1 MKVTRV
7 AVAAICLLFFSM
19 SAISQNQ
26 SKPKSHKL
34 FEVTKAFLIQIKPI
48 CNTEACQEL
57 IQQVS
62 SLIAETEQK
71 HNSGALLDD
80 DRKAF
85 HQGLGERILKI
96 QIELQKILIS
106 QNQAQ
111 LKDPG
116 SLKPFLT
123 PVQDMDLCAACDRTF
138 NQATAICSLY
148 IAAGPSGI
156 IAAAICE
163 AVAIYAYNDCLQR
176 NGCMGGGGSP
186 APIQSFKRGD
196 DEEIYGMDAA

>member
-7 AVAAICLLFFSM
+7 AVAAICMLLFSI
-19 SAISQNQ
+19 SAICQNQ
-26 SKPKSHKL
+26 NKQKSHKL
-34 FEVTKAFLIQIKPI
+34 FEVTKAFLIQVKPI

-62 SLIAETEQK
+62 SLTAETEQK
-71 HNSGALLDD
+71 YNSGALLDD

-96 QIELQKILIS
+96 QNELQKILIS

-111 LKDPG
+111 LKNPT

-123 PVQDMDLCAACDRTF
+123 PVQVTDLCAACDRTF
-138 NQATAICSLY
+138 NQASAICSLY
-148 IAAGPSGI
+148 VAAGPSGI

-163 AVAIYAYNDCLQR
+163 AATIWAYNDCLQR
-176 NGCMGGGGSP
+176 NGCMGSGGGGG
-186 APIQSFKRGD
+186 GD
-196 DEEIYGMDAA
+196 HEP